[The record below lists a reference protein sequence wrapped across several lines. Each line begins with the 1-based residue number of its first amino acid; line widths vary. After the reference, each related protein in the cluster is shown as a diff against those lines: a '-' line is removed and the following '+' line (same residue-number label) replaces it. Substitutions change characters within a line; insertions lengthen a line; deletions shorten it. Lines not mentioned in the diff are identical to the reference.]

1 MLSLHLLQAA
11 LVHVNTIM
19 VQRVL
24 AEDDWLSRLTAPD
37 RRALTPLFWSHVNLY
52 GKLTFDMDR
61 HLDLDLPS
69 AA

>member
-11 LVHVNTIM
+11 LVYVNTIM
-19 VQRVL
+19 VQHVL
-24 AEDDWLSRLTAPD
+24 ADDDWSAGLTDPD

-52 GKLTFDMDR
+52 GKLSLDLDH
-61 HLDLDLPS
+61 HLDLELPS